1 VYCRGRGIPTG
12 LRQVFMKGT
21 GLGRD
26 VTTRHLPVP
35 AGLPAGLF
43 KGTVGL
49 YLYTISF
56 KPPHSFDIT
65 QLLYNF
71 DPPLS
76 ID

>member
-1 VYCRGRGIPTG
+1 
-12 LRQVFMKGT
+12 MKGT

-26 VTTRHLPVP
+26 VTTCHLPV
-35 AGLPAGLF
+35 PAGLF